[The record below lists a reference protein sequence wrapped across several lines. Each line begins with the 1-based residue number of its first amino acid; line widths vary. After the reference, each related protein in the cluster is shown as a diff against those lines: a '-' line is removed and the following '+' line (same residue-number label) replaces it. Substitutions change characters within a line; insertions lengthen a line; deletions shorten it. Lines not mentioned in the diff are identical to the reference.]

1 MTEELSLKEYI
12 NHVEGNIRRDIA
24 TLTEHIKE
32 GQKNILLAVNSH
44 EKRLGRLE
52 NWRSAV
58 VGGVGVLIVIIT
70 ILLKV
75 WK

>member
-24 TLTEHIKE
+24 TLTEHIQA
-32 GQKNILLAVNSH
+32 GQTTILQAVNSH
-44 EKRLGRLE
+44 EKRIRLLE

-58 VGGVGVLIVIIT
+58 VGGVGVIVVIIS
-70 ILLKV
+70 ILKL
-75 WK
+75 WR